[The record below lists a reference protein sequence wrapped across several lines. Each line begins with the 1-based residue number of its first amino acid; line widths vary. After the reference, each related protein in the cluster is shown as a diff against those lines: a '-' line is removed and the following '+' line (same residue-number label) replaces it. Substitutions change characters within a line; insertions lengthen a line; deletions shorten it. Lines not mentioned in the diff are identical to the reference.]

1 MRDHH
6 VPSASAVLLESDLY
20 IMAGRSIGHSF
31 LHGGPTLSGLSQAVI
46 SVITGGTKETAA
58 SHLTLEDGPDLDHQE
73 TISLVSIENMLKSA
87 LNCTYEYTSAILG
100 YLFLTIMHLILI
112 LSYSW

>member
-1 MRDHH
+1 MTTLFEGVRDHC

-20 IMAGRSIGHSF
+20 IMAGRMIGHSF

-58 SHLTLEDGPDLDHQE
+58 SHLTLEDCPDLDHQE

-87 LNCTYEYTSAILG
+87 LN
-100 YLFLTIMHLILI
+100 YL
-112 LSYSW
+112 